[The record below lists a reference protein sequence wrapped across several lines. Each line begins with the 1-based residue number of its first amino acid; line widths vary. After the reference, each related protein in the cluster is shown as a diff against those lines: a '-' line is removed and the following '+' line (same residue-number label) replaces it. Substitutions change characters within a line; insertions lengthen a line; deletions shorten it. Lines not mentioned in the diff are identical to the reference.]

1 MRVVFTRK
9 GERRYRYYG
18 SAAQLDGDGTPGSL
32 ARVSV
37 GALDR
42 TVIEAAAQ
50 MLCERWRAHEAKQTR
65 VLAALR
71 RVEVSAQKLR
81 LLLLAEAI
89 SPALQTVP
97 KVERSGDALWMTCPI
112 ALARPRNATT
122 IIGAAPSTARTDRT
136 LLRAIAL
143 ARSWADKLESG
154 AIRSVVDLAETE
166 KRCLQYTNK
175 LLPLAYLAPDLIE
188 MILDGRQPRAL
199 TLSMLLAKPLPLDWA
214 TQRALL
220 RALA

>member
-18 SAAQLDGDGTPGSL
+18 SAAQLDGKGKPGSL

-42 TVIEAAAQ
+42 TVIEAAAS
-50 MLCERWRAHEAKQTR
+50 MLCARWRAHETKQSR

-71 RVEVSAQKLR
+71 QVEVSAQKLR
-81 LLLLAEAI
+81 LLLTAEAI
-89 SPALQTVP
+89 APALQADP
-97 KVERSGDALWMTCPI
+97 GVERAGDALWLTRPI

-122 IIGAAPSTARTDRT
+122 IIGAAAPTARSDRP

-143 ARSWADKLESG
+143 ARSWADKPESG
-154 AIRSVVDLAETE
+154 AMRSVVDLAAAE
-166 KRCLQYTNK
+166 KRCLHYTNK

-199 TLSMLLAKPLPLDWA
+199 TLSALLAKPPPLDWA
-214 TQRALL
+214 AQRAWL
-220 RALA
+220 RALV